1 MELGIFGSSRNIDDL
16 KKQVQEANTL
26 GYSTFWTPQIFNLD
40 ALTALAVIAE
50 SVEGIRLG
58 TSVIPTY
65 PRHPMM
71 LAQQALTVNQVS
83 NGRLDLGIGL
93 SHKPVV
99 EGMWGISFDAPV
111 GHMSDYL
118 QILMALLHDG
128 TISYGGKHLTSRG
141 GIDVPADAP
150 PVLVAALGPQMLKLV
165 GRVADGTVTWMTGPE
180 TIRNHISPIIN
191 AAAEEAGRPVPQV
204 IAAVPVCITSDL
216 DIAEEYA
223 KRDFGFYGD
232 LPSYRAMLEREGLA
246 NSWDIALSGSFE
258 EVAEGL
264 QKYSDSG
271 GTQVVEYLQL
281 QAEVAIGRQASNPI
295 ARCKTPEAIDCRH
308 R

>member
-216 DIAEEYA
+216 GIAEEYA

-271 GTQVVEYLQL
+271 GTQVVAAVYGPDEDREQTVSELAKL
-281 QAEVAIGRQASNPI
+281 MS
-295 ARCKTPEAIDCRH
+295 
-308 R
+308 

>member
-16 KKQVQEANTL
+16 KKQVQVANNL

-50 SVEGIRLG
+50 SAEGIRLG

-180 TIRNHISPIIN
+180 TIRNHISPVIN

-216 DIAEEYA
+216 DMAEEYA

-271 GTQVVEYLQL
+271 GTQVVAAVYGPDE
-281 QAEVAIGRQASNPI
+281 
-295 ARCKTPEAIDCRH
+295 AREQTVSELAKLMS
-308 R
+308 

>member
-191 AAAEEAGRPVPQV
+191 AAAEEAGRPAPQV

-271 GTQVVEYLQL
+271 GTQVVAAVYGPDE
-281 QAEVAIGRQASNPI
+281 
-295 ARCKTPEAIDCRH
+295 AREQTVSELAKLMS
-308 R
+308 

>member
-216 DIAEEYA
+216 GIAEEYA

-271 GTQVVEYLQL
+271 GTQVVAAVYGPDE
-281 QAEVAIGRQASNPI
+281 
-295 ARCKTPEAIDCRH
+295 AREQTVSELAKLMS
-308 R
+308 

>member
-16 KKQVQEANTL
+16 KKQVQVANNL

-180 TIRNHISPIIN
+180 TIRNHISPVIN
-191 AAAEEAGRPVPQV
+191 AAAEEAERPVPQV
-204 IAAVPVCITSDL
+204 IAAVPVCITSDP
-216 DIAEEYA
+216 DMAEEYA

-271 GTQVVEYLQL
+271 GTQVVAAVYGPDE
-281 QAEVAIGRQASNPI
+281 
-295 ARCKTPEAIDCRH
+295 AREQTVSELAKLMS
-308 R
+308 

>member
-264 QKYSDSG
+264 EKYSDSG
-271 GTQVVEYLQL
+271 GTQVVAAVYGPDE
-281 QAEVAIGRQASNPI
+281 
-295 ARCKTPEAIDCRH
+295 AREQTVSELAKLMS
-308 R
+308 

>member
-1 MELGIFGSSRNIDDL
+1 MELGIFGSSRNIEDL
-16 KKQVQEANTL
+16 KKQVQEANNL

-271 GTQVVEYLQL
+271 GTQVVAAVYGPDE
-281 QAEVAIGRQASNPI
+281 
-295 ARCKTPEAIDCRH
+295 AREQTVSELAKLMS
-308 R
+308 

>member
-1 MELGIFGSSRNIDDL
+1 MELGIFGSSRNVDDL

-50 SVEGIRLG
+50 SAEGIRLG

-271 GTQVVEYLQL
+271 GTQVVAAVYGPDEDREQTVSELAKL
-281 QAEVAIGRQASNPI
+281 MS
-295 ARCKTPEAIDCRH
+295 
-308 R
+308 

>member
-16 KKQVQEANTL
+16 KKQVQVANNL

-204 IAAVPVCITSDL
+204 IAAVPVCITSDP
-216 DIAEEYA
+216 DMAEEYA

-271 GTQVVEYLQL
+271 GTQVVAAVYGPDE
-281 QAEVAIGRQASNPI
+281 
-295 ARCKTPEAIDCRH
+295 AREQTVSELAKLMS
-308 R
+308 

>member
-1 MELGIFGSSRNIDDL
+1 MELGIFGSSRNVEDL
-16 KKQVQEANTL
+16 KKQVQEANDL

-40 ALTALAVIAE
+40 ALTALAVVAE

-128 TISYGGKHLTSRG
+128 TISHGGKHLTSRG

-180 TIRNHISPIIN
+180 TIRNHISPVIN

-204 IAAVPVCITSDL
+204 IAAVPVCITD
-216 DIAEEYA
+216 DTDGAVEHA

-232 LPSYRAMLEREGLA
+232 LPSYRAMLEREGLE

-258 EVAEGL
+258 QVAEGL
-264 QKYSDSG
+264 QSYAEAG
-271 GTQVVEYLQL
+271 GTQVVAAVYGADEDREQTVSELAKL
-281 QAEVAIGRQASNPI
+281 
-295 ARCKTPEAIDCRH
+295 ID
-308 R
+308 

>member
-264 QKYSDSG
+264 QKYSGSG
-271 GTQVVEYLQL
+271 GTQVVAAVYGPDEDREQTVSELAKL
-281 QAEVAIGRQASNPI
+281 MS
-295 ARCKTPEAIDCRH
+295 
-308 R
+308 

>member
-264 QKYSDSG
+264 EKYSDSG
-271 GTQVVEYLQL
+271 GTQVV
-281 QAEVAIGRQASNPI
+281 AAIYGPDE
-295 ARCKTPEAIDCRH
+295 AREQTVSELAKLMS
-308 R
+308 

>member
-16 KKQVQEANTL
+16 KKQVQEANNL

-271 GTQVVEYLQL
+271 GTQVVAAVYGPDE
-281 QAEVAIGRQASNPI
+281 
-295 ARCKTPEAIDCRH
+295 AREQTVSELAKLMS
-308 R
+308 

>member
-1 MELGIFGSSRNIDDL
+1 MELGLFGSSRNIDDL
-16 KKQVQEANTL
+16 KKQVKEANNL

-50 SVEGIRLG
+50 SVEDIRLG

-180 TIRNHISPIIN
+180 TIRNHISPVIN

-204 IAAVPVCITSDL
+204 IAAVPVCITSDS
-216 DIAEEYA
+216 DMAEEYA

-258 EVAEGL
+258 QVADGL
-264 QKYSDSG
+264 QKYADSG
-271 GTQVVEYLQL
+271 GTQVVAAVYGPDE
-281 QAEVAIGRQASNPI
+281 
-295 ARCKTPEAIDCRH
+295 AREQTVSELAKLMS
-308 R
+308 

>member
-128 TISYGGKHLTSRG
+128 AISYGGKHLTSRG

-271 GTQVVEYLQL
+271 GTQVVAAVYGPDE
-281 QAEVAIGRQASNPI
+281 
-295 ARCKTPEAIDCRH
+295 AREQTVSELAKLMS
-308 R
+308 

>member
-1 MELGIFGSSRNIDDL
+1 MELGIFGSSRNVDDL
-16 KKQVQEANTL
+16 KKQAQEANDL

-40 ALTALAVIAE
+40 ALTALAVVAE

-128 TISYGGKHLTSRG
+128 TISHGGKHLTSRG

-180 TIRNHISPIIN
+180 TIRNHISPVIN

-204 IAAVPVCITSDL
+204 IAAVPVCITD
-216 DIAEEYA
+216 DTEGAVEHA

-232 LPSYRAMLEREGLA
+232 LPSYRAMLEREGLE

-258 EVAEGL
+258 HVAEGL
-264 QKYSDSG
+264 QSYAEAG
-271 GTQVVEYLQL
+271 GTQVVAAVYGADEDREQTVSELAKL
-281 QAEVAIGRQASNPI
+281 IG
-295 ARCKTPEAIDCRH
+295 
-308 R
+308 

>member
-180 TIRNHISPIIN
+180 TIRNHISPVIN

-258 EVAEGL
+258 EVADGL

-271 GTQVVEYLQL
+271 GTQVVAAVYGPDETREQTVSELAKL
-281 QAEVAIGRQASNPI
+281 MS
-295 ARCKTPEAIDCRH
+295 
-308 R
+308 

>member
-271 GTQVVEYLQL
+271 GTQVVAAVYGPDETREQTVSELAKL
-281 QAEVAIGRQASNPI
+281 MS
-295 ARCKTPEAIDCRH
+295 
-308 R
+308 

>member
-1 MELGIFGSSRNIDDL
+1 MQLGIFGSSRNIDDL
-16 KKQVQEANTL
+16 KKQVQEAENL

-50 SVEGIRLG
+50 SVDDIRLG

-99 EGMWGISFDAPV
+99 EGMWGISFDAPI

-180 TIRNHISPIIN
+180 TIRNHISPVIN
-191 AAAEEAGRPVPQV
+191 AAAEDAGRPVPQV
-204 IAAVPVCITSDL
+204 IAAVPVCITSDS
-216 DIAEEYA
+216 DMAEEYA

-258 EVAEGL
+258 EVADGL
-264 QKYSDSG
+264 QKYAESG
-271 GTQVVEYLQL
+271 GTQVVAAVYGPD
-281 QAEVAIGRQASNPI
+281 EVREQTVSELAKLMS
-295 ARCKTPEAIDCRH
+295 
-308 R
+308 

>member
-71 LAQQALTVNQVS
+71 LAQQALTVNQIS

-271 GTQVVEYLQL
+271 GTQVVAAVYGPDE
-281 QAEVAIGRQASNPI
+281 
-295 ARCKTPEAIDCRH
+295 AREQTVSELAKLMS
-308 R
+308 

>member
-16 KKQVQEANTL
+16 KKQVQVANNL

-180 TIRNHISPIIN
+180 TIRNHISPVIN
-191 AAAEEAGRPVPQV
+191 AAAEEAERPVPQV

-216 DIAEEYA
+216 DMAEEYA

-271 GTQVVEYLQL
+271 GTQVVAAVYGPDE
-281 QAEVAIGRQASNPI
+281 
-295 ARCKTPEAIDCRH
+295 AREQTVSELAKLMS
-308 R
+308 

>member
-1 MELGIFGSSRNIDDL
+1 MELGIFGSSRNVEDL
-16 KKQVQEANTL
+16 KEQVKVANDL
-26 GYSTFWTPQIFNLD
+26 GYATFWTPQIFNLD
-40 ALTALAVIAE
+40 ALTALAVVAE
-50 SVEGIRLG
+50 SVDDIRLG
-58 TSVIPTY
+58 TSVTPTY

-71 LAQQALTVNQVS
+71 LAQQALTVNQVA

-118 QILMALLHDG
+118 RILMALLHEG
-128 TISYGGKHLTSRG
+128 NISHSGKHITSRG
-141 GIDVPADAP
+141 GIDVPADPP

-165 GRVADGTVTWMTGPE
+165 GRTADGTVTWMTGPE
-180 TIRNHISPIIN
+180 TIRSHIAPVIN
-191 AAAEEAGRPVPQV
+191 DAAEEAESPAPQV
-204 IAAVPVCITSDL
+204 IAAVPVCITSDTGM
-216 DIAEEYA
+216 AEEYA

-232 LPSYRAMLEREGLA
+232 LPSYRAMLEREGIE

-264 QKYSDSG
+264 QTYSDSG
-271 GTQVVEYLQL
+271 GTQVVAAIYGPEEAREQTVSELAQL
-281 QAEVAIGRQASNPI
+281 I
-295 ARCKTPEAIDCRH
+295 A
-308 R
+308 

>member
-16 KKQVQEANTL
+16 KKQVQVANNL

-118 QILMALLHDG
+118 QILMALLHNG

-180 TIRNHISPIIN
+180 TIRNHISPVIN
-191 AAAEEAGRPVPQV
+191 AAAEEAERPVPQV
-204 IAAVPVCITSDL
+204 IAAVPVCITSDP
-216 DIAEEYA
+216 DMAEEYA

-271 GTQVVEYLQL
+271 GTQVVAAVYGPDE
-281 QAEVAIGRQASNPI
+281 
-295 ARCKTPEAIDCRH
+295 AREQTVSELAKLMS
-308 R
+308 

>member
-16 KKQVQEANTL
+16 KKQVQVANNL

-50 SVEGIRLG
+50 SVEDIRLG

-271 GTQVVEYLQL
+271 GTQVVAAVYGPDE
-281 QAEVAIGRQASNPI
+281 
-295 ARCKTPEAIDCRH
+295 AREQTVSELAKLMS
-308 R
+308 

>member
-271 GTQVVEYLQL
+271 GTQVVAAVYGPDEDREQTVSELAKL
-281 QAEVAIGRQASNPI
+281 MS
-295 ARCKTPEAIDCRH
+295 
-308 R
+308 

>member
-16 KKQVQEANTL
+16 KKQVHEANTL

-271 GTQVVEYLQL
+271 GTQVVAAVYGPDE
-281 QAEVAIGRQASNPI
+281 
-295 ARCKTPEAIDCRH
+295 AREQTVSELAKLMS
-308 R
+308 

>member
-16 KKQVQEANTL
+16 KKQVKEANNL

-50 SVEGIRLG
+50 SVEDIRLG

-83 NGRLDLGIGL
+83 DGRLDLGIGL

-180 TIRNHISPIIN
+180 TIRNHISPVIN

-216 DIAEEYA
+216 DMAEEYA

-258 EVAEGL
+258 QVADGL
-264 QKYSDSG
+264 QKYADSG
-271 GTQVVEYLQL
+271 GTQVVAAVYGPDE
-281 QAEVAIGRQASNPI
+281 
-295 ARCKTPEAIDCRH
+295 AREQTVSELAKLMS
-308 R
+308 

>member
-271 GTQVVEYLQL
+271 GTQVVAAVYGPDE
-281 QAEVAIGRQASNPI
+281 
-295 ARCKTPEAIDCRH
+295 AREQTVSELAKLMS
-308 R
+308 

>member
-16 KKQVQEANTL
+16 KKQVQVANNL

-50 SVEGIRLG
+50 SVEDIRLG

-180 TIRNHISPIIN
+180 TIRNHISPVIN

-216 DIAEEYA
+216 DMAEEYA

-258 EVAEGL
+258 QVADGL
-264 QKYSDSG
+264 QKYADSG
-271 GTQVVEYLQL
+271 GTQVVAAVYGPDE
-281 QAEVAIGRQASNPI
+281 
-295 ARCKTPEAIDCRH
+295 AREQTVSELAKLMS
-308 R
+308 